1 VLWNKLNI
9 FLLNKI
15 KNLLFNNPEF
25 DFDNFRNKNINFYYL
40 RFEFKYNNII
50 LSSFI
55 LSLITF
61 FNLGFITSN
70 FPHHSN

>member
-1 VLWNKLNI
+1 MLWNKLNI